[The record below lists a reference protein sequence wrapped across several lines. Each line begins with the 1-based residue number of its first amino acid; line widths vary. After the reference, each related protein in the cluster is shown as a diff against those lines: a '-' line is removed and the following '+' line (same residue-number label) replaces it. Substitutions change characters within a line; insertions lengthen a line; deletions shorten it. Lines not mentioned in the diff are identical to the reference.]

1 MMILPVKLDAR
12 ATAPARA
19 NDLDGGFDLFSRE
32 EKTVPA
38 GGSAEFDTGVHMQI
52 PGGYCGILISKSGLN
67 RKHSITSHGLVD
79 SGYTGSILVKLY
91 NHGDED
97 YTVLAGDKIS
107 QIVIT
112 PCLAAGVV
120 VVDNISGGTRGDNGF
135 GSSGR

>member
-1 MMILPVKLDAR
+1 MMILYVKLDAG
-12 ATAPARA
+12 ASVPSRA
-19 NDLDGGFDLFSRE
+19 NDSDAGFDLFSRE

-52 PGGYCGILISKSGLN
+52 PDGYCGILISKSGLN

-91 NHGDED
+91 NHGNKD

-112 PCLAAGVV
+112 PCLTAGVV
-120 VVDNISGGTRGDNGF
+120 VVDNISGGTRGDKGF